1 MNEKGQ
7 FKLCRKAKSD
17 LIAIAQHMQIRWG
30 KEKRNVCL
38 AKLDAV
44 FQLIAL
50 DPTIGVYCHEVVVG
64 FQKYTSDNHVIF
76 YQTARSQEV
85 FITRILNRTCDYTFL
100 LSQNDLSRLS

>member
-7 FKLCRKAKSD
+7 FKLSQKAKSD
-17 LIAIAQHMQIRWG
+17 LVEIAQHIQIRWG
-30 KEKRNVCL
+30 KEKRNVYL
-38 AKLDAV
+38 AKLDKA

-50 DPTIGVYCHEVVVG
+50 DPTIGTYCHEVVVG

-85 FITRILNRTCDYTFL
+85 FIARVLNRKCDYT
-100 LSQNDLSRLS
+100 LSINQQDISRL